1 MPCLNDFE
9 IVSKNLRICK
19 KLSADLY
26 MFVFEENGDR
36 NNRKKLR
43 EFKGFDY
50 YIESEQFMKKKIYVE
65 KALNNADLI

>member
-1 MPCLNDFE
+1 
-9 IVSKNLRICK
+9 
-19 KLSADLY
+19 

-50 YIESEQFMKKKIYVE
+50 DIESE
-65 KALNNADLI
+65 

>member
-1 MPCLNDFE
+1 
-9 IVSKNLRICK
+9 
-19 KLSADLY
+19 

-50 YIESEQFMKKKIYVE
+50 DSESE
-65 KALNNADLI
+65 

>member
-9 IVSKNLRICK
+9 IVRKNLKICK
-19 KLSADLY
+19 TLSVDRLY

-50 YIESEQFMKKKIYVE
+50 YIESEQFMKRKFMSKRFSR
-65 KALNNADLI
+65 L